1 MLRPFFAAAMV
12 APARQLTFR
21 RVAVAHV
28 VFLFAVAWLTAATG
42 TSHGLATFGYV
53 LLSLAMVEAAALV
66 GWRLTQLPKSQALE
80 FLLVSPVQP
89 VRLFLAESL
98 VGLSRFALA
107 WLGGLPVFLGLMLSG
122 AVEAHDL
129 FPLMAMPFVWG
140 AAVAL
145 LLTAFVYEPVWV
157 RRIGELLGLIGV
169 LAYLTVGVL
178 AGENLVVWLR
188 QLPPWLGQFLFD
200 GVMFTHTMNPFGV
213 VRYWFGPDCVG
224 WVAWERAGWLTIAGG
239 LLLLLT
245 LLRAA
250 FRLKGHYH
258 DRHYTPIS
266 SARAS
271 QAERIGDKPLS
282 WWAVRRVMEFGG
294 RINLWLAGGF
304 STLFAVY
311 VVAGDDWPA
320 WMGRLVFQIFEQ
332 WGGPA
337 GVASAMV
344 VMAAVPAVFQ
354 YGLWDN
360 TVPDRC
366 KRLELLLLTDLQGV
380 DYWHASLASAWRRG
394 RGYLVIA
401 GMLWVAMGVGGR
413 ASWECVVA
421 AAVGGVAFWAFGFA
435 VGFRAF
441 ASGNQTS
448 GLSSVVILGLP
459 LLVWGL
465 LKANQ
470 PDLAGLIP
478 TGLSYLPVS
487 GHLGWGWA
495 VGLVGTLS
503 VTAWLTAQGLAKCD
517 PDLRRWYDANQG
529 RRAEA

>member
-1 MLRPFFAAAMV
+1 MLRPFFDAAML

-21 RVAVAHV
+21 RMAVVHV
-28 VFLFAVAWLTAATG
+28 LFIAGLAWLTAASG
-42 TSHGLATFGYV
+42 TSHGLAMFGYV
-53 LLSLAMVEAAALV
+53 LLSLAMVEGAALI

-89 VRLFLAESL
+89 KRVFLAEAL
-98 VGLSRFALA
+98 VGLSRFALV
-107 WLGGLPVFLGLMLSG
+107 WLGGLPVFLGLQLTG
-122 AVEAHDL
+122 AILTEDL
-129 FPLMAMPFVWG
+129 FPLMVMPFVWG

-145 LLTAFVYEPVWV
+145 LLTAWVYEPVWV
-157 RRIGELLGLIGV
+157 RRIGELLGLFGV
-169 LAYLTVGVL
+169 LVYLTVGVL
-178 AGENLVVWLR
+178 AGENIVVWLR
-188 QLPPWLGQFLFD
+188 ELPPALGEFLFEM
-200 GVMFTHTMNPFGV
+200 VMFSHTMNPFGV
-213 VRYWFGPDCVG
+213 MRYWFASDAVG
-224 WVAWERAGWLTIAGG
+224 WIAWERAGWLTAAGAG
-239 LLLLLT
+239 LLLFGLT
-245 LLRAA
+245 RAA

-258 DRHYTPIS
+258 DRHYKPIS

-271 QAERIGDKPLS
+271 QAAAIGDKPLS
-282 WWAVRRVMEFGG
+282 WWAVRRVMEFSG

-304 STLFAVY
+304 AVMY
-311 VVAGDDWPA
+311 AAFIVAGDNWPPQ
-320 WMGRLVFQIFEQ
+320 MGRLVFQIFEQ

-337 GVASAMV
+337 GVATAMC

-380 DYWHASLASAWRRG
+380 DYWRASLGAAWQRG
-394 RGYLVIA
+394 RGYLFIA
-401 GMLWVAMGVGGR
+401 GILWVAMGVSGR
-413 ASWECVVA
+413 SSWECVTA

-441 ASGNQTS
+441 ATGNQTS
-448 GLSSVVILGLP
+448 GLSSVLVLGLP
-459 LLVWGL
+459 LVVWGL
-465 LKANQ
+465 LRAGQ
-470 PDLAGLIP
+470 PQLAGLIP

-495 VGLVGTLS
+495 VGLVGTLGL
-503 VTAWLTAQGLAKCD
+503 TGWLTVQGLAKCD
-517 PDLRRWYDANQG
+517 PDLRKWYDANQG